1 MKQLPYILIVVL
13 AFGLGWCSRPSPVGD
28 APQYDTIRSEPII
41 VTTVRVDTQFILSP
55 LSNCYVKVSGVQP
68 RLDEVRV
75 YPRTVYQTEYIYRD
89 IVRKEKQKRWGVG
102 LGAGYGVGKHGLS
115 PVVAVTVNWN
125 LWQW

>member
-55 LSNCYVKVSGVQP
+55 LPYIAWIDNTDTMRLDSCWHLREYKEYRDSNCYVKVISTATSCG
-68 RLDEVRV
+68 
-75 YPRTVYQTEYIYRD
+75 
-89 IVRKEKQKRWGVG
+89 KKSKKGG
-102 LGAGYGVGKHGLS
+102 ALG
-115 PVVAVTVNWN
+115 
-125 LWQW
+125 